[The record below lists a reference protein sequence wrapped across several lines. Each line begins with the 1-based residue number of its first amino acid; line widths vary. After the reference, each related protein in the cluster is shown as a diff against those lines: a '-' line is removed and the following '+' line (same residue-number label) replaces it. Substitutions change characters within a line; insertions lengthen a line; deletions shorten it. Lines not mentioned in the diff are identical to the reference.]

1 MKTLKFLIPLLALA
15 GAALAQ
21 SAEMPRFYKLD
32 FQFKELEG
40 GKPVNS
46 RAFSTM
52 LAASQGSNREQAT
65 IRAGGRVPVNVSGG
79 GTSFFD
85 LGVNIDARDLR
96 ESPTDISVQLSIDI
110 STIAQENAGAQP
122 VVRQNRWSGV
132 VLVPTKKA
140 TVVFASDDITSK
152 RQFQLEMTATPIK

>member
-1 MKTLKFLIPLLALA
+1 MKTLKFLIPVLALA

-21 SAEMPRFYKLD
+21 TAELPRFYKLD
-32 FQFKELEG
+32 FQVKELEG

-52 LAASQGSNREQAT
+52 PAASQWANREQAT
-65 IRAGGRVPVNVSGG
+65 IRAGGRVPVTSSG

-96 ESPTDISVQLSIDI
+96 ESPADLSVQLSIDI

-122 VVRQNRWSGV
+122 VVRQNKWSGV
-132 VLVPTKKA
+132 VLVAPKKPT
-140 TVVFASDDITSK
+140 V
-152 RQFQLEMTATPIK
+152 

>member
-1 MKTLKFLIPLLALA
+1 MKTLKFLIPLLTLA

-52 LAASQGSNREQAT
+52 LGASVGSNREQAT
-65 IRAGGRVPVNVSGG
+65 IRAGGRVPISTSG

-110 STIAQENAGAQP
+110 STIAQENASAQP
-122 VVRQNRWSGV
+122 VVRQNKWSGV

>member
-1 MKTLKFLIPLLALA
+1 
-15 GAALAQ
+15 
-21 SAEMPRFYKLD
+21 
-32 FQFKELEG
+32 
-40 GKPVNS
+40 
-46 RAFSTM
+46 M
-52 LAASQGSNREQAT
+52 LRVTQGPDRGQAT
-65 IRAGGRVPVNVSGG
+65 IRAGGRVPVTSSG

-85 LGVNIDARDLR
+85 LGVNIDANDLR
-96 ESPTDISVQLSIDI
+96 ESPADISVQLSIDV

-122 VVRQNRWSGV
+122 VVRQNKWSGV